1 MRVSWK
7 HYRKNALGF
16 TLLELLVVIAIIGII
31 SSATVVNLNQ
41 AKAKARDARRLSDIT
56 QLRKALEIYY
66 YTVGEYP
73 NAGPDDPLDQYDKV
87 CYGLSAVGGCNS
99 TTPNPN
105 KDWIPDL
112 TNQTG
117 QLPVDPINIVGENV
131 DTSYLYLFT
140 RTDSEAFPNPS
151 YKDYYYI
158 LYRLE
163 TQDPKDECGLPDPLD
178 DVWSCKGGG
187 DLP

>member
-7 HYRKNALGF
+7 HYRKNTMGF

-73 NAGPDDPLDQYDKV
+73 NAVDDPNTPNDDR
-87 CYGLSAVGGCNS
+87 CYGLVASALCTS
-99 TTPNPN
+99 LSATPQTA
-105 KDWIPDL
+105 WIPDL
-112 TNQTG
+112 TSQTG
-117 QLPVDPINIVGENV
+117 QLPIDPLNSTYENG
-131 DTSYLYLFT
+131 TAEYAYIFT
-140 RTDSEAFPNPS
+140 RYNATIL
-151 YKDYYYI
+151 KDFYYI

-163 TQDPKDECGLPDPLD
+163 TRDDESECNGFEFTG
-178 DVWSCKGGG
+178 WSCTGGG
-187 DLP
+187 SMPQL